1 MSSGS
6 IIRARMRPP
15 CPGEP
20 AGPRAGRPGMAW
32 RAVLLLAVL
41 LPAAAAQAAALVI
54 RDDPGGPRLHY
65 SYQGHYVEAEYTY
78 AAACS
83 QERFQAHCTA
93 LMDEYAREFER
104 EVIKVLNE
112 AGRRG
117 GTEDLAAGESRQ
129 NGALY
134 LIVHEDRELFS
145 AVTLIEQSMLGRYA
159 ASAVEAVNI
168 DLRNGRP
175 LSFAAL
181 FGNPERAAM
190 RCARAI
196 EERFAETGGIAAQ
209 VLVAAT
215 EYEPRNFQITDEG
228 LLFYLPGDL
237 DPGSGQSSVSLEV
250 PLSRLLIA
258 CPAQRFWPGRQ
269 LPCTV
274 PQMKDGPGAGPDD
287 ASADAEAGTDG
298 GLITTPGRHCRGGTR
313 AKRSSGGE
321 RSCLICG
328 RRPGGRAVTAA
339 AGRVRTQPAA
349 PSVRRAGRQE
359 EGRGSFLPCS
369 VPETPLNRV
378 TPCCPSA
385 RPC

>member
-1 MSSGS
+1 MSSGF
-6 IIRARMRPP
+6 IIRARMRLP
-15 CPGEP
+15 CPGG
-20 AGPRAGRPGMAW
+20 AASPRAGLRGIPW
-32 RAVLLLAVL
+32 RAAALLAAL
-41 LPAAAAQAAALVI
+41 LPAAAAQAAGLAI

-65 SYQGHYVEAEYTY
+65 SYQGHYVVAEYTY

-93 LMDEYAREFER
+93 LMNEYAREFER

-117 GTEDLAAGESRQ
+117 GTEGLTAGESRQ

-145 AVTLIEQSMLGRYA
+145 SVTLIEQSMLGRYA

-215 EYEPRNFQITDEG
+215 EYEPRNFQITDAG

-250 PLSRLLIA
+250 PLSRLLTA
-258 CPAQRFWPGRQ
+258 CPAQRFWPDRQ
-269 LPCTV
+269 LPCTA
-274 PQMKDGPGAGPDD
+274 PQPPDEPGAGTDD
-287 ASADAEAGTDG
+287 ASAAEDAGTEGSSPLPAGTGAEAHAPRAAQAEGAAASSVAAGTD
-298 GLITTPGRHCRGGTR
+298 R
-313 AKRSSGGE
+313 AE
-321 RSCLICG
+321 RVS
-328 RRPGGRAVTAA
+328 A
-339 AGRVRTQPAA
+339 
-349 PSVRRAGRQE
+349 
-359 EGRGSFLPCS
+359 
-369 VPETPLNRV
+369 PETGQ
-378 TPCCPSA
+378 
-385 RPC
+385 